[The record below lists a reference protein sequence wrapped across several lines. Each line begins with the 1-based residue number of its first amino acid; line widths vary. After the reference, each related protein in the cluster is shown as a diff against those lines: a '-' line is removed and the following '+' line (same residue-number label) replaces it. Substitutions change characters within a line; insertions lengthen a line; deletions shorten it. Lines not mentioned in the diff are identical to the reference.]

1 MGELRYFY
9 GYIRVTAAVSLTIIY
24 AEDISS
30 LLVRMLTWVTKPI
43 TVQLLTTV
51 FFFTLLQQK
60 QQKSIK
66 IINK

>member
-51 FFFTLLQQK
+51 FFLLFC
-60 QQKSIK
+60 SI
-66 IINK
+66 

>member
-51 FFFTLLQQK
+51 FFLLFCNRNN
-60 QQKSIK
+60 KSPSR
-66 IINK
+66 

>member
-9 GYIRVTAAVSLTIIY
+9 GYIRVTATVSLTIIY